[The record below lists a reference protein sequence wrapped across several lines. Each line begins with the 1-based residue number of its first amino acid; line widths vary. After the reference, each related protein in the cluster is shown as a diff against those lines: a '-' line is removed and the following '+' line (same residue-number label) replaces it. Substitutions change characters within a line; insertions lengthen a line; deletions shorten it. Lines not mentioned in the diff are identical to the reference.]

1 MIDDILLRIL
11 YDSHDTTG
19 IREQLEIQAC
29 IILGYDTP
37 LKKQHTT
44 HFIQIQLPLYKSH
57 KYLKFHKELL
67 KCTMLFI
74 SKDKNLAQNLLE
86 NQLKYW
92 PIGAT
97 EKECLFLDILGE
109 IFVISQSLELNDFIE
124 QTFEKLLKCLVGY
137 NFKITHRIIQLF
149 KTDSL
154 LEHVSYY
161 KEKAFKIFFPVL
173 KLLIEDYDTF
183 NDRFS
188 FNSIASNGIIEIC
201 NKFENLDKNL
211 FDYYTLKVKDSKQMY
226 LIKSEHEKIKDRSQ
240 TDSKWNFYEN
250 LAKKANRDNTVS
262 YTIPYSENHIVGFHN
277 GLDNCYYDITD

>member
-1 MIDDILLRIL
+1 M
-11 YDSHDTTG
+11 
-19 IREQLEIQAC
+19 
-29 IILGYDTP
+29 
-37 LKKQHTT
+37 
-44 HFIQIQLPLYKSH
+44 
-57 KYLKFHKELL
+57 
-67 KCTMLFI
+67 
-74 SKDKNLAQNLLE
+74 
-86 NQLKYW
+86 
-92 PIGAT
+92 
-97 EKECLFLDILGE
+97 DILGE

-211 FDYYTLKVKDSKQMY
+211 FDYYTLKVKDSK
-226 LIKSEHEKIKDRSQ
+226 
-240 TDSKWNFYEN
+240 
-250 LAKKANRDNTVS
+250 
-262 YTIPYSENHIVGFHN
+262 
-277 GLDNCYYDITD
+277 